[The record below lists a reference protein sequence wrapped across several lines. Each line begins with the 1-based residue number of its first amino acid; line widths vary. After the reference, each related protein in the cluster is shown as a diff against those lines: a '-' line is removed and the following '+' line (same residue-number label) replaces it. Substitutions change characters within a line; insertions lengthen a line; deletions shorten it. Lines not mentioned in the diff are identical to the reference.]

1 MITLYELR
9 IIIDESKKSAT
20 KYIQYGRFLIY
31 KICQTREKYAESPF
45 LFREIYA
52 KSPFSEYEFYA
63 ESPFF
68 TTKMYRVREVDMY
81 QKQKAG

>member
-9 IIIDESKKSAT
+9 IIIDESKKSA
-20 KYIQYGRFLIY
+20 KRGQN
-31 KICQTREKYAESPF
+31 AESPF
-45 LFREIYA
+45 L
-52 KSPFSEYEFYA
+52 EYEFYA

-68 TTKMYRVREVDMY
+68 TTKMYRMREVDMY

>member
-31 KICQTREKYAESPF
+31 KICQTR
-45 LFREIYA
+45 A
-52 KSPFSEYEFYA
+52 KYA

-68 TTKMYRVREVDMY
+68 TTKMYRMREVDMY